1 MRDGLRDPGRRHVI
15 QHLAMGAGG
24 VLVFPLVASAH
35 PIQQQLRD
43 QDAVALADAKA
54 VAADYVPEFLDQ
66 HLFDTLDRLAEQ
78 IVPGS
83 SKANSAQFIDQL
95 LSATPLDQQRAFL
108 QALGAFEQLAQTR
121 AQAPWARLTE
131 AQQHELLTFASSQAS
146 GTPSDTR
153 AGSRPPHVTIRD
165 HFENLKGWIVGAY
178 YSSEPGMREL
188 GWTGNMFFPVL
199 PGCDHADGHG

>member
-1 MRDGLRDPGRRHVI
+1 MRDDLSDPARRRVM
-15 QHLAMGAGG
+15 QYLAMGAGG

-35 PIQQQLRD
+35 PIQHHLRD

-54 VAADYVPEFLDQ
+54 GAADYVPEFLDA
-66 HLFDTLDRLAEQ
+66 HLFETLQKLAEE

-83 SKANSAQFIDQL
+83 TKGNSAEFIDQL
-95 LSATPLDQQRAFL
+95 LSVTPLDEQRAFL

-131 AQQHELLTFASSQAS
+131 AQHYELLTFASTQAS
-146 GTPSDTR
+146 GAPTDAR
-153 AGSRPPHVTIRD
+153 ARSRSAHVTIRD

-188 GWTGNMFFPVL
+188 GWTGNVFFTEL
-199 PGCDHADGHG
+199 PGCDHPDGHA

>member
-1 MRDGLRDPGRRHVI
+1 
-15 QHLAMGAGG
+15 MGAGG

-35 PIQQQLRD
+35 PIQHHLRD
-43 QDAVALADAKA
+43 QDAIALADTKA
-54 VAADYVPEFLDQ
+54 VAADYVPEFLDP
-66 HLFDTLDRLAEQ
+66 HLFDTLDKLAEQ

-83 SKANSAQFIDQL
+83 TKANSAQFIDQL
-95 LSATPLDQQRAFL
+95 LSVTPLDEQRAFL

-131 AQQHELLTFASSQAS
+131 AQQYELLTFASIQKS
-146 GTPSDTR
+146 GAPSD
-153 AGSRPPHVTIRD
+153 AGARSRPAHVTIRD

-188 GWTGNMFFPVL
+188 GWTGNMFFTAL
-199 PGCDHADGHG
+199 PGCDHADGHN